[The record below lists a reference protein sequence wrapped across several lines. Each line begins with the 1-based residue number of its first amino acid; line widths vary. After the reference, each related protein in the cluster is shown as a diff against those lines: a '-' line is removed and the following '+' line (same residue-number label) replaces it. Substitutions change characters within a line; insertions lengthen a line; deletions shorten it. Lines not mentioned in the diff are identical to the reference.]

1 MSAVSWMSFL
11 LAWVG
16 ALLILDRIPWFRA
29 SDLTSRLR
37 PTSRPGSPERRRA
50 GHTFSVASVLA
61 VLGPLATWIGARVS
75 GSMGMHDDTARR
87 LERIGSP
94 LDLTAFRVRQF
105 AWATAGGVLALAG
118 ATALSVGPVITVGL
132 SLGAPALA
140 YLIIE
145 NQLASRSAAWQ
156 ERLTMELP
164 IVAEQLGMMLS
175 SGASLS
181 GAIAR
186 IASRGDG
193 IIADGFAGVTRRIGQ
208 GVGEIES
215 LREWAALADVGAL
228 DRFVGVLALN
238 REASDLG
245 GLISSEARAVRSH
258 VHRSL
263 LEVIERRGQQVWIPV
278 TVATLL
284 PGVLFM
290 VVPFIDAMNQLTG
303 S

>member
-1 MSAVSWMSFL
+1 
-11 LAWVG
+11 
-16 ALLILDRIPWFRA
+16 
-29 SDLTSRLR
+29 
-37 PTSRPGSPERRRA
+37 
-50 GHTFSVASVLA
+50 
-61 VLGPLATWIGARVS
+61 
-75 GSMGMHDDTARR
+75 MGMHDDTARR

-94 LDLTAFRVRQF
+94 LDLTAFRIRQF
-105 AWATAGGVLALAG
+105 AWAIAGGVLAVAG
-118 ATALSVGPVITVGL
+118 AAALSVGPVITVGL
-132 SLGAPALA
+132 ILGAPALA

-193 IIADGFAGVTRRIGQ
+193 ILADGFAGVTRRIGQ
-208 GVGEIES
+208 GVGEIDA